1 MPDFRKIS
9 HHFFAFVDIVLAL
22 SLKLLKTDSSRN
34 LRDVFKKYFNV
45 SSLLLELVFI
55 LRLNKKKC
63 WKSETM
69 IGAIQQTTGYVWRKR
84 SFTALFKLQLFWCD
98 STKILKEPN
107 FAHFYAIILNI
118 RYATTIQNR
127 RKKSLYLYSYSLKR
141 ENHVTSCHC
150 FASVRTNK

>member
-22 SLKLLKTDSSRN
+22 SLKLLKTDSSRY

-69 IGAIQQTTGYVWRKR
+69 IGAIQQTTGYVWSKR
-84 SFTALFKLQLFWCD
+84 SFTALFKLQLCWCD
-98 STKILKEPN
+98 STKILGEPN
-107 FAHFYAIILNI
+107 FAHFLCYNSEYQICYNNPEQTQKIPLPILLLPKK
-118 RYATTIQNR
+118 
-127 RKKSLYLYSYSLKR
+127 RKSRHFMPLFCIS
-141 ENHVTSCHC
+141 
-150 FASVRTNK
+150 

>member
-63 WKSETM
+63 
-69 IGAIQQTTGYVWRKR
+69 
-84 SFTALFKLQLFWCD
+84 
-98 STKILKEPN
+98 
-107 FAHFYAIILNI
+107 
-118 RYATTIQNR
+118 
-127 RKKSLYLYSYSLKR
+127 
-141 ENHVTSCHC
+141 
-150 FASVRTNK
+150 